1 MVDLP
6 PPDPAMEIS
15 VASRGISK
23 GISQT
28 DGPQVVVRAEL
39 AFGSVYFGASA
50 KNVTSTTSKGE
61 GAGLIGIR
69 SKAGSFDLAGSMAW
83 KRILEPDG
91 AVDVNA
97 LELAASIAR
106 KFGPITPRVAVT
118 WSPDDLGS
126 TGQSTFIETGAS
138 YRVSGAIALSAGVGH
153 RWRQKGPHYT
163 AYNAGIAYTL
173 PKYFTVDV
181 RYHDADRNLG
191 DPYKGRVVLTGRA
204 KF

>member
-1 MVDLP
+1 MIDLP
-6 PPDPAMEIS
+6 PPDPSIEIS
-15 VASRGISK
+15 LASRGISK

-28 DGPQVVVRAEL
+28 DGPQVLVRAEL

-69 SKAGSFDLAGSMAW
+69 TKAGSFDLAGSAAW
-83 KRILEPDG
+83 KRALAPDG
-91 AVDVNA
+91 AVDANA
-97 LELAASIAR
+97 LEMAASIAR
-106 KFGPITPRVAVT
+106 KFGPVIPRVAVT

-126 TGQSTFIETGAS
+126 TGQSTYIETSAA
-138 YRVSGAIALSAGVGH
+138 YRVTDAVALSAGLGR
-153 RWRQKGPHYT
+153 RWRKNGPDYT

-173 PKYFTVDV
+173 PKYFTVDL
-181 RYHDADRNLG
+181 RYHDANRNLG
-191 DPYKGRVVLTGRA
+191 DPFKGRVVLAGRA